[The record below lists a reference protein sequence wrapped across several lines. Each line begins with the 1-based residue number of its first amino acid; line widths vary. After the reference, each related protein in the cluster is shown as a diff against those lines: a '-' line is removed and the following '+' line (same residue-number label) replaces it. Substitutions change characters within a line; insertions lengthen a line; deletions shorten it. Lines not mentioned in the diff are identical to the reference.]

1 MSVSDCPPDVQVK
14 RRASQ
19 TAPPEPVPAEYRRC
33 TKKSCTWCIH
43 ETSTYKLCHCCR
55 DRIARYFKTDKGK
68 AAISRGNK
76 SEAGKAAQRR
86 YNKTEKGKA
95 NRKRVSTSE
104 KRKAAQA
111 AWRKT
116 PNGRAYIKKNSNSV
130 ASKAAAARHQKSEK
144 GKLTKQRYQ
153 QTTKGRAT
161 DRRAQTSEKGKARRK
176 RYNKEIMNQL
186 TNSLYHMVVGKHQNP
201 QTFPRMGVFS
211 SNADARQH
219 FQLHFAP
226 WMSFDNQG
234 VYEAGM
240 GYNVKW
246 QIGHGI
252 PKKAYDP
259 TNDEDL
265 LKCWSRDNLRPQCA
279 RENNE
284 LRDRLPSHDWLNAR
298 SHLWP
303 ASWGGRIPGFC
314 D

>member
-1 MSVSDCPPDVQVK
+1 MEAGVSVSDCPPDVHVK
-14 RRASQ
+14 RRASI
-19 TAPPEPVPAEYRRC
+19 TAPPKPIPVEYRRC
-33 TKKSCTWCIH
+33 TRKNCTWCIH
-43 ETSTYKLCHCCR
+43 ETSTYKTCAICR
-55 DRIARYFKTDKGK
+55 DRVVRFSKTDKGK
-68 AAISRGNK
+68 AAISKKNK
-76 SEAGKAAQRR
+76 SEKTKVVQNR
-86 YNKTEKGKA
+86 YYKSEKGKA
-95 NRKRVSTSE
+95 CAHRANTSA
-104 KRKAAQA
+104 KGKATKA

-116 PNGRAYIKKNSNSV
+116 EN
-130 ASKAAAARHQKSEK
+130 
-144 GKLTKQRYQ
+144 
-153 QTTKGRAT
+153 
-161 DRRAQTSEKGKARRK
+161 GKANAKKHTLHTPKAKERIRRN
-176 RYNKEIMNQL
+176 NKEIMNQL
-186 TNSLYHMVVGKHQNP
+186 AKSLSTMVSGKHLNP
-201 QTFPRMGVFS
+201 TTFPRMGVFS

-234 VYEAGM
+234 VLKAGM

-303 ASWGGRIPGFC
+303 AAWNGRIPTA
-314 D
+314 DSV